1 MGDRAALISLFIKE
15 GVSDPK
21 VMRRLYDDGGDTG
34 DIKPAII
41 EASYPREREVLD
53 LVNNSKADFVSRL
66 ADGNRLT
73 IPDWKNKDNIATHK
87 LSYAKDGD
95 RWVIYPN
102 VQNID
107 GKLYDF
113 SDPQYGLDKGWAA
126 LDSALYSGDYVEVPS
141 EADAI
146 WFTESY
152 KRHYPG
158 FNKYK
163 DGGDKNG
170 DVDAISG
177 ADVPPVDVDPQKSKT
192 SWFDWWY
199 KFRNYQIDN
208 LRKDNGKLLTS
219 RNRFNNYFLN
229 TVHNR
234 INNVSEAYNDVYDTI
249 DAPAFVNA
257 ASDDSTARKQILDI
271 GRDYKSDDFNE
282 SAKIANLIYEG
293 VYTPYYNNILYSVDN
308 GRIPGNV
315 MIHERT
321 HALRDAP
328 YYPTL
333 GNNMLEYYKS
343 GNFINS
349 GEKVDAYLDDGSE
362 IYSRLNEFRYVN
374 NLNPSH
380 TYSKDEIS
388 KFRKSGALKKY
399 KLDRYTDDFV
409 YFLLN
414 GLAYSDESIP
424 NKSGVNLAALGGLF
438 NKYDGKT
445 EKSQK
450 MVRLGKDDY
459 LVPEEL
465 KPSVVTADSNEEKIT
480 IPIDYF
486 FPERDNLAYK
496 VDTLRDVIRSM
507 VDRDKKVMNNSL
519 ETLKNYN
526 SAYRNHFISNPYY
539 RDYVN
544 YGYNMFDKGGKSD
557 SSTGEIK
564 EYNWTAFDT
573 WAARHPQA
581 MMRLRKAKTLIG
593 DALALHPVLG
603 IYDDIMDYI
612 NQKPQE
618 ERDLRD
624 EINSISTALGFSGK
638 AFNSLYGKPVKK
650 IFNDS
655 EWTDAVKKVSNILN
669 IPDKINDSI
678 KFIDDFSRPV
688 NEFDEGGDTE
698 LRDTINPS
706 VVSAVREGMSKRQIR
721 KNSRIVRTVLGNLGE
736 DGIYTPE
743 QKKRMS
749 EYIIRVQG
757 GQAGPSLPRVID
769 MRKGLKY
776 RNKTGVSGLE
786 RVLYSNEPI
795 KEIIDSINSDHI
807 SYDPDGTKVIHGFSL
822 YNYNGTLTG
831 RDNKYDKD
839 IVDSY
844 INGSAPY
851 DGSVYSGKYSFGPY
865 KNYINRNY
873 KGRDIKSYMFG
884 EQTLPKDVIDR
895 LDRYSYERGDNSLV
909 VSANTDD
916 GVPFDINGKSYDVD
930 FDAGG
935 HLWQFIKD
943 DDGTYYVRQSD
954 SYDFEPN
961 QYKKSY
967 GNMPY
972 VGEALSA
979 LDDVGNPVLV
989 FNPWKVATRD
999 DLYNITNGSVDVN
1012 EVSDDAIKKAIEHN
1026 RQKSNGKF
1034 LNAIDNALTFVYGV
1048 TR

>member
-21 VMRRLYDDGGDTG
+21 VMRRLYDEGGNTG
-34 DIKPAII
+34 DIKPAAV
-41 EASYPREREVLD
+41 ESSYPREREVLD

-66 ADGNRLT
+66 ADENRLT

-141 EADAI
+141 EADAR

-152 KRHYPG
+152 KRRYPG
-158 FNKYK
+158 
-163 DGGDKNG
+163 
-170 DVDAISG
+170 
-177 ADVPPVDVDPQKSKT
+177 
-192 SWFDWWY
+192 
-199 KFRNYQIDN
+199 
-208 LRKDNGKLLTS
+208 
-219 RNRFNNYFLN
+219 
-229 TVHNR
+229 
-234 INNVSEAYNDVYDTI
+234 
-249 DAPAFVNA
+249 
-257 ASDDSTARKQILDI
+257 
-271 GRDYKSDDFNE
+271 
-282 SAKIANLIYEG
+282 
-293 VYTPYYNNILYSVDN
+293 
-308 GRIPGNV
+308 
-315 MIHERT
+315 
-321 HALRDAP
+321 
-328 YYPTL
+328 
-333 GNNMLEYYKS
+333 
-343 GNFINS
+343 
-349 GEKVDAYLDDGSE
+349 
-362 IYSRLNEFRYVN
+362 
-374 NLNPSH
+374 
-380 TYSKDEIS
+380 
-388 KFRKSGALKKY
+388 
-399 KLDRYTDDFV
+399 
-409 YFLLN
+409 
-414 GLAYSDESIP
+414 
-424 NKSGVNLAALGGLF
+424 F

-496 VDTLRDVIRSM
+496 VDTLRDVMRSM

-526 SAYRNHFISNPYY
+526 SAYRNPFIANPYY

-544 YGYNMFDKGGKSD
+544 YGYNRFDKGGKSD

-618 ERDLRD
+618 ERDVRD

-706 VVSAVREGMSKRQIR
+706 VVSAEREGMSKKQIR

-954 SYDFEPN
+954 SYDFEPD